1 MLLFKVILT
10 ENTSKMQPQIKQ
22 TEQYVNL
29 LNILKYEF
37 RHNSGD
43 WSGYMGK
50 SGLEDSMGTTSR
62 F

>member
-1 MLLFKVILT
+1 
-10 ENTSKMQPQIKQ
+10 MQSQIKQ

-29 LNILKYEF
+29 LNILKYEC